1 MESLPEKT
9 YCLAEKILR
18 IKCDVAMKEINCEHN
33 AKCSNFYL
41 YQFLVDLTNQAL
53 QNNFDFC
60 LSDAVGISALFKF
73 APK

>member
-41 YQFLVDLTNQAL
+41 YQFLVDHNKSGTPEQ
-53 QNNFDFC
+53 F
-60 LSDAVGISALFKF
+60 
-73 APK
+73 